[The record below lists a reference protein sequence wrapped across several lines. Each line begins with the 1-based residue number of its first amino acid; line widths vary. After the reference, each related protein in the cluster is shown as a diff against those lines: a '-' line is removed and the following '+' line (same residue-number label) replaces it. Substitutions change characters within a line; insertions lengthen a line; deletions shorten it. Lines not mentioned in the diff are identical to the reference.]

1 MRSSSIETKS
11 RRGLL
16 IVFIVMSVFLAG
28 VLINTELVM
37 SSQLSTDIHT
47 IMLEEVK
54 QTKIMETFIN
64 ERIKQGI
71 ENQSK

>member
-1 MRSSSIETKS
+1 MKSSSIETKS

-37 SSQLSTDIHT
+37 SSQMSSDIHT